1 MKSSSNITSVETK
14 TGFYESQVETFVKIN
29 LPPRIK
35 KENKLSGMGIFSVSY
50 NDIEGCAAELPVN
63 SLVEILLTAVN
74 TGAVK
79 LINCPVVSRFIVFCT
94 REENKDY
101 KVAWSNSLS

>member
-29 LPPRIK
+29 LPPRLR
-35 KENKLSGMGIFSVSY
+35 KENKLSGMGIFSVTY
-50 NDIEGCAAELPVN
+50 NDIECCAAELPV
-63 SLVEILLTAVN
+63 SSVVEMLLTSED
-74 TGAVK
+74 TGVARHFVHP
-79 LINCPVVSRFIVFCT
+79 LISRFIVFCT